1 METRMSVTLNRRI
14 CAELDALVA
23 QNILSAGEAQRIAER
38 YPTTPWD
45 ALVLVRWFTILGAV
59 AAGTGAVILANEYV
73 EAIHLAEAGL
83 SLATVGMI
91 WVGRYLARAK
101 GLVKT
106 GAALEMTGGF
116 ALQGLI
122 FVLAVDFS
130 HGSKN
135 WPALIGIQSLALAIL
150 GYALKNRLV
159 LIHAAVC
166 FFVFF
171 GGETGYE
178 SGWGAYWLS
187 MTYPVRF
194 LAVGFVFLAI
204 AWLHAAAFEGA
215 YQSFSRVYAHL
226 GLIDI
231 NFALWF
237 LSVFG
242 YVGKTVRWSASDGE
256 RAAFSALWALVS
268 AVSLW
273 LAGVIGQGILKSYGL
288 TFLIINVYTFYFQFV
303 VDKSPQAWWLHLLLV
318 GGSLVWLGFALERR
332 LRRPSEGPPL
342 TTSAIK

>member
-1 METRMSVTLNRRI
+1 MSVKLNRHI
-14 CAELDALVA
+14 GAELDALVA
-23 QNILSAGEAQRIAER
+23 QNVLSVSESRRIAER

-45 ALVLVRWFTILGAV
+45 VVVLVRWFTILGAV
-59 AAGTGAVILANEYV
+59 AAGAGVVILANEYV
-73 EAIHLAEAGL
+73 NTIHLAEVGL
-83 SLATVGMI
+83 SLATVGLI
-91 WVGRYLARAK
+91 WLGRYLARAK
-101 GLVKT
+101 RLVKT
-106 GAALEMTGGF
+106 GAALEMAGGF

-135 WPALIGIQSLALAIL
+135 WPALVGIQSLAIAIL
-150 GYALKNRLV
+150 AYALKNRLV
-159 LIHAAVC
+159 LIHAGIC

-187 MTYPVRF
+187 MTYPLRF
-194 LAVGFVFLAI
+194 LAMGFVFLVI
-204 AWLHAAAFEGA
+204 AWLHAAVFARA

-231 NFALWF
+231 HFALWF

-242 YVGKTVRWSASDGE
+242 YFSETVRWSAGDGE

-268 AVSLW
+268 VLSLW
-273 LAGVIGQGILKSYGL
+273 LAGAIGQGILKSYGM

-303 VDKSPQAWWLHLLLV
+303 VDRSAQLWWLHLLVV
-318 GGSLVWLGFALERR
+318 GGSLVWLGFVLERR
-332 LRRPSEGPPL
+332 LRRPSASSPL
-342 TTSAIK
+342 PSPAIK

>member
-1 METRMSVTLNRRI
+1 MK
-14 CAELDALVA
+14 A
-23 QNILSAGEAQRIAER
+23 
-38 YPTTPWD
+38 
-45 ALVLVRWFTILGAV
+45 
-59 AAGTGAVILANEYV
+59 
-73 EAIHLAEAGL
+73 
-83 SLATVGMI
+83 
-91 WVGRYLARAK
+91 
-101 GLVKT
+101 

-204 AWLHAAAFEGA
+204 AWLHAAAFEFRGTA
-215 YQSFSRVYAHL
+215 RPVA
-226 GLIDI
+226 
-231 NFALWF
+231 
-237 LSVFG
+237 
-242 YVGKTVRWSASDGE
+242 E
-256 RAAFSALWALVS
+256 AAGGPGRQVA
-268 AVSLW
+268 
-273 LAGVIGQGILKSYGL
+273 AGV
-288 TFLIINVYTFYFQFV
+288 V
-303 VDKSPQAWWLHLLLV
+303 VAPASGRW
-318 GGSLVWLGFALERR
+318 
-332 LRRPSEGPPL
+332 
-342 TTSAIK
+342 